1 MKKNQK
7 RIFVNNQEDKD
18 FEVYTLYP
26 ENAIADTRHKKR
38 QQIQNAGF
46 ETALKAKEP
55 GSIISINNPY
65 SNSNKS

>member
-26 ENAIADTRHKKR
+26 ENAIADASHKK
-38 QQIQNAGF
+38 QQQQRNDGF
-46 ETALKAKEP
+46 ALKAKEP
-55 GSIISINNPY
+55 HNLININQPS
-65 SNSNKS
+65 SNSK